1 MQKLVVGGRG
11 QAEEI
16 ETNGNVAEKGE
27 SAEPSDKGILE
38 KMSNSQMSPIQL
50 ASIPNDDP
58 SHIGYGF
65 GIWVPS
71 KLPRCQDNLHLPDLE
86 SPLPLFFYPHALG
99 NAPLALSWASG
110 RDIHPF

>member
-1 MQKLVVGGRG
+1 
-11 QAEEI
+11 
-16 ETNGNVAEKGE
+16 
-27 SAEPSDKGILE
+27 
-38 KMSNSQMSPIQL
+38 MSPIQL

-99 NAPLALSWASG
+99 NAPLPPSWMSG
-110 RDIHPF
+110 RETYTLSNQEYQQHPSYQQVHAYSNDPLVSTAAPK